1 MPTRITNFIHDSQQ
15 APGSAPVLGTSF
27 DAADVHTHDLT
38 GDLPAFK
45 GAGLY
50 HGIVDAIFVKLTSA
64 SNPTKVT
71 IRLCLDANGDEVVV
85 PDTEADLV
93 AGITTAATKCA
104 VFSVGIPIVQL
115 FDATKRN
122 LFLFAK
128 VDDATGNPEFAQSVI
143 TWRE

>member
-1 MPTRITNFIHDSQQ
+1 MPTRITNFIHDSVE
-15 APGSAPVLGTSF
+15 APDTAPSLGTAF
-27 DAADVHTHDLT
+27 ATADVHVHDMT
-38 GDLPAFK
+38 GELPAFK

-64 SNPTKVT
+64 STPTKVT

-115 FDATKRN
+115 FDSTKRN
-122 LFLFAK
+122 LYLFAK
-128 VDDATGNPEFAQSVI
+128 VDSGTADVEQSVI

>member
-50 HGIVDAIFVKLTSA
+50 HGMVDAIFVKLTSA
-64 SNPTKVT
+64 STPTKVT
-71 IRLCLDANGDEVVV
+71 IRLCLDANGDEAVV
-85 PDTEADLV
+85 PDTEANLV

-115 FDATKRN
+115 FDATRRN

-128 VDDATGNPEFAQSVI
+128 VDSGTATFAQSVI

>member
-1 MPTRITNFIHDSQQ
+1 MPTRITNFIHDSNQT
-15 APGSAPVLGTSF
+15 PDSAPALGTSF
-27 DAADVHTHDLT
+27 DTADVHTHDMT

-64 SNPTKVT
+64 GTPTKVT
-71 IRLCLDANGDEVVV
+71 IRLCLDAAGDEVVV

-93 AGITTAATKCA
+93 AGLTTATTKCA

-115 FDATKRN
+115 FNAMRRK

-128 VDDATGNPEFAQSVI
+128 VDGGPATFAQSVI

>member
-15 APGSAPVLGTSF
+15 APGSPPTLGTSF

-50 HGIVDAIFVKLTSA
+50 HGMVDAIFVKLRAA
-64 SNPTKVT
+64 STPTKVT

-128 VDDATGNPEFAQSVI
+128 VDSGTATFAQSVI

>member
-50 HGIVDAIFVKLTSA
+50 HGMVDAIFVKLTAA
-64 SNPTKVT
+64 STPTKVT

-128 VDDATGNPEFAQSVI
+128 VDSGTATFAQSVI

>member
-1 MPTRITNFIHDSQQ
+1 MPTRITNFIHDSTQ
-15 APGSAPVLGTSF
+15 APDTAPVLGTAF
-27 DAADVHTHDLT
+27 DTADVHVHDMT

-64 SNPTKVT
+64 STPTKIT
-71 IRLCLDANGDEVVV
+71 IRLCLDAAGDEVVV
-85 PDTEADLV
+85 PDTEANLV

-104 VFSVGIPIVQL
+104 AFSVGIPIVQL

-122 LFLFAK
+122 LYLFAK
-128 VDDATGNPEFAQSVI
+128 LDAGTADFEQSVI

>member
-1 MPTRITNFIHDSQQ
+1 MPTRITNFIHDSVE
-15 APGSAPVLGTSF
+15 APDTAPSLGTAF
-27 DAADVHTHDLT
+27 ATADVHVHDMT
-38 GDLPAFK
+38 GELPAFK

-50 HGIVDAIFVKLTSA
+50 HGMVDAIFVKLTSA
-64 SNPTKVT
+64 STPTKVT

-115 FDATKRN
+115 FDSTKRN
-122 LFLFAK
+122 LYLFAK
-128 VDDATGNPEFAQSVI
+128 VDSGTADFDQSVI

>member
-1 MPTRITNFIHDSQQ
+1 MPTRITNFIHDSVE
-15 APGSAPVLGTSF
+15 APDTAPSLGTAF
-27 DAADVHTHDLT
+27 ATADVHVHDMT
-38 GDLPAFK
+38 GELPAFK

-50 HGIVDAIFVKLTSA
+50 HGMVDAIFVKLTSA
-64 SNPTKVT
+64 STPTKVI

-115 FDATKRN
+115 FDSAKRN
-122 LFLFAK
+122 LYLFAK
-128 VDDATGNPEFAQSVI
+128 VDAGTADFDQSVI